1 MPRLPRE
8 DTPVY
13 LSIRCNDFEVETL
26 SKTCPTA
33 FAVQEVV
40 AAVSVCCVVVLYFKR
55 IPKGQFSRHQPQVPP
70 S

>member
-40 AAVSVCCVVVLYFKR
+40 AAVSVCCVVVF
-55 IPKGQFSRHQPQVPP
+55 
-70 S
+70 